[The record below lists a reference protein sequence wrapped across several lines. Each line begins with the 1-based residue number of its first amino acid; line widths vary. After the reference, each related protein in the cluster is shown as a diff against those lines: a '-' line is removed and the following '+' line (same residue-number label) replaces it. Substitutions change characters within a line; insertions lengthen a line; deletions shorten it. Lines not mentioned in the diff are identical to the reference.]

1 VNGRKEARVFT
12 GGTRVF
18 GDDSEEKADHT
29 IIITDKVD
37 LKERTSQAEPY
48 LIQISG
54 RETGMMHKL
63 SAAKMKIGR
72 DPSCQIQLD
81 DPHVSRNHAEILTS
95 EGGLVLRDLGSTNGV
110 FVNGKKITEITL
122 HDGDKLLIGT
132 RLYFKFCYQDSVD
145 QNYQQSLFRAANID
159 NLTQLYNKKYFIDA
173 LSKEFSFSK
182 RANQPL
188 SLMMMDIDFF
198 KKINDTYGHMAGDL
212 VLKTV
217 GLFLG
222 KNIRLEN
229 IACRYGGEE
238 FAIILRNV
246 DGEKALQIAERVRA
260 SIAAEKIVF
269 RDKTISVTVS
279 AGIATLLSNNFDT
292 IDDFIQRADE
302 HLYEAKQSGRNRVI
316 MKMAA

>member
-1 VNGRKEARVFT
+1 M
-12 GGTRVF
+12 F
-18 GDDSEEKADHT
+18 GDDVEDKTDHT

-37 LKERTSQAEPY
+37 LKEKASSADPY

-54 RETGMMHKL
+54 RETGMMHKIHGE
-63 SAAKMKIGR
+63 KMKIGR
-72 DPSCQIQLD
+72 DASCQIALD
-81 DPHVSRNHAEILTS
+81 DPHVSRNHAELTILN
-95 EGGLVLRDLGSTNGV
+95 GGKEIHVKDLGSTNGV
-110 FVNGKKITEITL
+110 FVNGKKVTETAL
-122 HDGDKLLIGT
+122 QDGDKVLIGT

-159 NLTQLYNKKYFIDA
+159 SLTQLYNKKYFVDA

-217 GLFLG
+217 GQFLG

-238 FAIILRNV
+238 FSIILRNV
-246 DGEKALQIAERVRA
+246 EGNRALQIAERVRT
-260 SIAAEKIVF
+260 SIEAETIVF
-269 RDKTISVTVS
+269 RDQNIKITMSV
-279 AGIATLLSNNFDT
+279 GIATLLNANFET
-292 IDDFIQRADE
+292 IEDFIQKADE
-302 HLYEAKQSGRNRVI
+302 HLYEAKHTGRNKVI

>member
-1 VNGRKEARVFT
+1 M
-12 GGTRVF
+12 F
-18 GDDSEEKADHT
+18 GDDAEDRSDHT

-37 LKERTSQAEPY
+37 LKEKSSQADPY

-54 RETGMMHKL
+54 RETGMMHKI
-63 SAAKMKIGR
+63 SGDKMKIGR
-72 DPSCQIQLD
+72 DATSQIILD
-81 DPHVSRNHAEILTS
+81 DPHVSRNHAELHIKNGREITLK
-95 EGGLVLRDLGSTNGV
+95 DLGSTNGV
-110 FVNGKKITEITL
+110 FVNGKKVTETTL
-122 HDGDKLLIGT
+122 ADGDKVLIGT

-159 NLTQLYNKKYFIDA
+159 SLTQLYNKKYFVDA

-182 RANQPL
+182 RTNQPL

-217 GLFLG
+217 GQFLG

-238 FAIILRNV
+238 FSIILRNV
-246 DGEKALQIAERVRA
+246 EGERALQIAERVRT
-260 SIAAEKIVF
+260 SIEAETIVF
-269 RDKTISVTVS
+269 RDQNIKITISV
-279 AGIATLLSNNFDT
+279 GIATLLNNNFET
-292 IDDFIQRADE
+292 IDDFIQKADE
-302 HLYEAKQSGRNRVI
+302 HLYEAKHTGRNRVI